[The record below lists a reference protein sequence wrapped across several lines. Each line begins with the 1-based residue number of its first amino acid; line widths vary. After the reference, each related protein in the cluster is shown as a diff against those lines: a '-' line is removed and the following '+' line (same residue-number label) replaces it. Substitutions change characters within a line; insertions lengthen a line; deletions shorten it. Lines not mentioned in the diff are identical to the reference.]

1 MNKLTRI
8 KRNNVII
15 VIVITLIMI
24 VIGVYI
30 AINKDN
36 GSDIPKGEKLA
47 PSNELTDRQWTWA
60 WTRMSDGR
68 NIISR
73 QKDAFTIT
81 FDEDGRFSGTTDC
94 NSFGGQYDI
103 KENYIIFSQ
112 IFFTEMYCENS
123 QEFDF
128 TGALSEVDKFMFDE
142 DGNLILLLKFDSGSI
157 ILNDKNSEYNS
168 QKWELIKQAISEC
181 KVKDGGQAHSREVTV
196 KLKNGEEIKAF
207 APQIDNI
214 FHIAQEAEDEC
225 GQIMLWTE

>member
-1 MNKLTRI
+1 MNKLTYI
-8 KRNNVII
+8 KRNNIII
-15 VIVITLIMI
+15 VIVIALITI

-30 AINKDN
+30 TINKDN
-36 GSDIPKGEKLA
+36 RSDILKGEKLA
-47 PSNELTDRQWTWA
+47 PSNELTGRQWTWA
-60 WTRMSDGR
+60 WTRMNDGG

-81 FDEDGRFSGTTDC
+81 FDEDGKFSGTTDC
-94 NSFGGQYDI
+94 NSFGGQYEI
-103 KENYIIFSQ
+103 NENYIIFSQ
-112 IFFTEMYCENS
+112 IFSTEMYCENS
-123 QEFDF
+123 QELDF

-181 KVKDGGQAHSREVTV
+181 RVKDGGQAHSREVIV

-207 APQIDNI
+207 SPQIDNI
-214 FHIAQEAEDEC
+214 FHIAKEAEDEC